1 MASPSHNHKFPPLSR
16 REFLG
21 VMGMTAAS
29 LLAAGCQATSGGNVT
44 VSAPTSAPIAQPVI
58 SGSPSVAI
66 VQATSYDPA
75 HIRQQLR
82 SLLDLLG
89 GLKGVVHTGDRVA
102 IKTNLTGGVGTAPL
116 PGVSAIE
123 SYITHPEV
131 VRALGEAVLDAG
143 AKEPFIVESVYED
156 ASWSEWGYKDVAKAL
171 GATLVDLNKTSPYN
185 EYTELSVGDG
195 SFLYDHFTLNR
206 VLQDV
211 NVFMSVPKMKCHNTA
226 GITLSM
232 KNLIGLVPARF
243 YRTSDRDNTR
253 TAFHGD
259 ASQAPQRIP
268 HIIVDLNR
276 ARPIHFALIDG
287 IKTAE
292 GGEGPWISQMQAKTA
307 NVLIGGMNPLATDTV
322 ATAVMGYDAT
332 ASSSEQPFNGA
343 DNHFALAA
351 SKGLGTNKLA
361 DIKVLG
367 TAIKDV
373 MTKFASSR

>member
-1 MASPSHNHKFPPLSR
+1 MVSPDHNHTIPALSR

-21 VMGMTAAS
+21 LMGMTAAS
-29 LLAAGCQATSGGNVT
+29 LVAAGCQATPDSNVS
-44 VSAPTSAPIAQPVI
+44 VPATSSTPIAQPVV
-58 SGSPSVAI
+58 SATPSVAI
-66 VQATSYDPA
+66 VQATSYDSA
-75 HIRQQLR
+75 HIQQQVR
-82 SLLDLLG
+82 SLLDALG

-102 IKTNLTGGVGTAPL
+102 IKTNLTGGIGTQPL

-131 VRALGEAVLDAG
+131 VRALGAAVLDAG
-143 AKEPFIVESVYED
+143 AKELYIVESVYED
-156 ASWSEWGYKDVAKAL
+156 ASWTQWGYQDVAKAI
-171 GATLVDLNKTSPYN
+171 GAKLVDLNSTSPYN
-185 EYTELSVGDG
+185 EYAQVPVGDG

-206 VLQDV
+206 ILQDV
-211 NVFMSVPKMKCHNTA
+211 DVFMSVPKMKCHATA

-253 TAFHGD
+253 TAFHGGD
-259 ASQAPQRIP
+259 AAPQRIP

-276 ARPIHFALIDG
+276 ARPINFALIDG
-287 IKTAE
+287 VMTAE
-292 GGEGPWISQMQAKTA
+292 GGEGPWIGKMQAKTV
-307 NVLIGGMNPLATDTV
+307 NVLIGGVNPLATDTV
-322 ATAVMGYDAT
+322 GAAVMGFDASAPST
-332 ASSSEQPFNGA
+332 QEPFNGA

-367 TAIKDV
+367 LAVKDV
-373 MTKFASSR
+373 MTKIESSR